1 MSGGRARLLGA
12 VRHEQVDATPVWFMR
27 QAGRSLPPYRELRRR
42 WGLME
47 MVHQPELCA
56 EVTCMPVEVLGVDA
70 AVLFAD
76 IMLPLEGMGVPFELR
91 EEVGPWVDDP
101 IRSAEQV
108 RGLRRPAAE
117 EAYPFLLQGIRIA
130 RERLGERA
138 GLIGFG
144 PSPFTLACYLV
155 EGHGSRDYPALRG
168 LLRTDPAVFAQLL
181 ATLTDHLGD
190 YLVAQAEAGCEVVQV
205 FDSWVGVLDE
215 RSFRE
220 HLLPHLQ
227 GLFGRLRG
235 KVPAIYFSTASSHL
249 LPAFSALGAAGI
261 SVDWR
266 VPLDTA
272 WDTVGAEHFLQG
284 NLDPAALLAPW
295 DRLRPLAEDV
305 LARARGRRGHVF
317 NLGHGVLPNT
327 EPDQLQ
333 RLVELV
339 HEFPGPDGRRLP
351 T

>member
-1 MSGGRARLLGA
+1 MSVGRARLLAA
-12 VRHEQVDATPVWFMR
+12 VRREQVDATPVWFMR
-27 QAGRSLPPYRELRRR
+27 QAGRSLPQYRELRRR

-56 EVTCMPVEVLGVDA
+56 EVTCMPVELLGLDA

-76 IMLPLEGMGVPFELR
+76 IMLPLEGMGVPFEVR
-91 EEVGPWVDDP
+91 EEVGPWVNDP
-101 IRSAEQV
+101 VRSAAQV
-108 RGLRRPAAE
+108 RALRSPAVG
-117 EAYPFLLQGIRIA
+117 EAYPFLLEGIRIA

-168 LLRTDPAVFAQLL
+168 LLRGEPELLAQLL
-181 ATLTDHLGD
+181 GTLTDHLGD
-190 YLVAQAEAGCEVVQV
+190 YLLAQAEAGCEVVQV

-215 RSFRE
+215 RAFRE
-220 HLLPHLQ
+220 HLLPHLRR
-227 GLFGRLRG
+227 LFDRLRG
-235 KVPAIYFSTASSHL
+235 RVPAIYFSTASTHL
-249 LPAFSALGAAGI
+249 LPAFSDLGAAGI

-272 WDTVGAEHFLQG
+272 WDTVGADHFLQG

-295 DRLRPLAEDV
+295 ERLRPLAADV

-317 NLGHGVLPNT
+317 NLGHGVLPET
-327 EPDQLQ
+327 EPAQLR
-333 RLVELV
+333 RLVEYV
-339 HEFPGPDGRRLP
+339 HEFGGREGRPLP

>member
-1 MSGGRARLLGA
+1 MKGGRARLLGA
-12 VRHEQVDATPVWFMR
+12 VRRERVDVTPVWFMR
-27 QAGRSLPPYRELRRR
+27 QAGRSLPRYRELRRR

-56 EVTCMPVEVLGVDA
+56 EVTCMPVDLLGVDA

-91 EEVGPWVDDP
+91 EEVGPWVGDP
-101 IRSAEQV
+101 IRSAQQV
-108 RGLRRPAAE
+108 RALRRPAVE
-117 EAYPFLLQGIRIA
+117 EAYPFLLEGIRIA

-168 LLRTDPAVFAQLL
+168 LLRAEPELFSQLL
-181 ATLTDHLGD
+181 GTLTVHLGD

-215 RSFRE
+215 RAFRE
-220 HLLPHLQ
+220 HLLPHLRDLFARLQ
-227 GLFGRLRG
+227 GR
-235 KVPAIYFSTASSHL
+235 VPAIYFSTASSHL
-249 LPAFSALGAAGI
+249 LPVFADLGAQGV

-272 WDTVGAEHFLQG
+272 WDLVGAEHCLQG

-295 DRLRPLAEDV
+295 ERLRPLAEDV

-317 NLGHGVLPNT
+317 NLGHGVLPDT
-327 EPDQLQ
+327 DPAQLR

-339 HEFPGPDGRRLP
+339 HEFHWQEGRPLP